1 MATRSV
7 QRKEH
12 LHIDGDWVDA
22 ADAIEVSD
30 LADGGSF
37 AQVAAASV
45 EQAESALAAA
55 DAAEDAMRATTIVQ
69 RAEWL
74 ETIGDAL
81 RERTGELAEVIVR
94 EAGKPIGSARGEV
107 DSAAERFDRAAEEAR
122 DLTGEYREGSTAGH
136 EGWRAIVKPEGI
148 GTVLCITPYNYP
160 LATTALQVAPAL
172 AAGNSI
178 VLKPASKTPI
188 SAAILTDVI
197 TDSVDLPGGAF
208 NFVAGRG
215 SVVGDALASDDR
227 VNAIAMTGS
236 SGAGKHVAR
245 ESGMVNLHMELG
257 GNAPAVVFPDADIDE
272 VAGACTKG
280 SLKYAGQRCSAVSR
294 VLAHEDVHDEVVD
307 GLDAQMEG
315 WEAGDLFD
323 ESTSFGPLISEEQA
337 DWVDEL
343 VHDALERG
351 GTLVRGGE
359 RTAPE
364 GVPDDL
370 ADQFYQPT
378 LLANVPQ
385 DARIVHEEQFGPVA
399 AVTTFGDEAEALAIA
414 NGGDLALDAAVFTKD
429 YDRALRVAEQV
440 DAGAVRI
447 NGAPS
452 HGLGDIPFGGNEDSG
467 IGREGI
473 DASIHSFLRKKSIVL

>member
-1 MATRSV
+1 
-7 QRKEH
+7 
-12 LHIDGDWVDA
+12 
-22 ADAIEVSD
+22 
-30 LADGGSF
+30 
-37 AQVAAASV
+37 
-45 EQAESALAAA
+45 
-55 DAAEDAMRATTIVQ
+55 
-69 RAEWL
+69 
-74 ETIGDAL
+74 
-81 RERTGELAEVIVR
+81 
-94 EAGKPIGSARGEV
+94 
-107 DSAAERFDRAAEEAR
+107 
-122 DLTGEYREGSTAGH
+122 
-136 EGWRAIVKPEGI
+136 
-148 GTVLCITPYNYP
+148 
-160 LATTALQVAPAL
+160 
-172 AAGNSI
+172 
-178 VLKPASKTPI
+178 
-188 SAAILTDVI
+188 
-197 TDSVDLPGGAF
+197 
-208 NFVAGRG
+208 
-215 SVVGDALASDDR
+215 
-227 VNAIAMTGS
+227 
-236 SGAGKHVAR
+236 
-245 ESGMVNLHMELG
+245 
-257 GNAPAVVFPDADIDE
+257 
-272 VAGACTKG
+272 
-280 SLKYAGQRCSAVSR
+280 

-307 GLDAQMEG
+307 GLDAQMDG

-343 VHDALERG
+343 VHDALDRG